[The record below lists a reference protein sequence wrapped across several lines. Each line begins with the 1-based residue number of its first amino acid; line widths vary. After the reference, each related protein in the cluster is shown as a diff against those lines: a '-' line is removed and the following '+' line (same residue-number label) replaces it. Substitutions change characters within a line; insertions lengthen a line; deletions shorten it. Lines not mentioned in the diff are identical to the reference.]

1 MSVGKQGELQNTM
14 WVAYDQIPKGQG
26 HAFYD
31 HLQRILHRGHFDAFA
46 EKLCTPFYAKVMGRP
61 SIPPGRYFRML
72 LVGYFEGLDSERGIC
87 WRCADSLSLREFLQL
102 DMLQAVPDHSSLSR
116 IRSRLPQEIHHEAFT
131 FVLRLL
137 SERGLLRGKKL
148 GIDASTMEA
157 SAAMR
162 SIVRRDTGEGYK
174 AMLERLAKESGIA
187 TPTQA
192 DLVAFDR
199 KRKGKKL
206 SNADWESPTDEDA
219 RIAKLKD
226 GRTRLAHKPE
236 HVVDLDSGAIVSAKI
251 HLADS
256 GDTTTIHKTL
266 KDVRSKLKTVNKK
279 TAPQYD
285 RPAELVGDKGYY
297 SRETLKQLDS
307 AFRSRIS
314 EPKTVGLRHW
324 NGDHDARQ
332 AVYANRARIRSGTGK
347 ALLRKRGELVERS
360 FSHCLD
366 RGGMRRTYLRGSEN
380 IEKRYIIHIAGFN
393 LGLLMRSLFGFGT
406 PKGWAEAR
414 WVLIFALASDAMVIS
429 LIVFLP
435 KDLHSDEYFATGCLL
450 CREND
455 TFSPG

>member
-1 MSVGKQGELQNTM
+1 MSVGKQGELQSTM

-31 HLQRILHRGHFDAFA
+31 HLQRILRRARFDAFA
-46 EKLCTPFYAKVMGRP
+46 EELCAPFYANIMGRP

-72 LVGYFEGLDSERGIC
+72 LVGYFEGIDSERGIC

-102 DMLQAVPDHSSLSR
+102 DTTQAVPDHSSLSR
-116 IRSRLPQEIHHEAFT
+116 TRARLPLETHHAV
-131 FVLRLL
+131 FVHILRLL
-137 SERGLLRGKKL
+137 SEQGLLQGKKL

-157 SAAMR
+157 NAAMR

-192 DLVAFDR
+192 EIVAFDR

-206 SNADWESPTDEDA
+206 SNKDWQSPTDGGA

-251 HLADS
+251 YPADA

-266 KDVRSKLKTVNKK
+266 KDTRSKLKKVNPK
-279 TAPQYD
+279 TAPRYD
-285 RPAELVGDKGYY
+285 RQAELAGDKGFH
-297 SRETLKQLDS
+297 SRETLKRLDS

-314 EPKTVGLRHW
+314 EPKACGLHRW
-324 NGDHDARQ
+324 NGDHEARQ
-332 AVYANRARIRSGTGK
+332 AVYANRARIRSAKGK

-360 FSHCLD
+360 FAHCLD
-366 RGGMRRTYLRGSEN
+366 RSGMRRTHLRESEN
-380 IEKRYIIHIAGFN
+380 IEKRYIIHVAGFN
-393 LGLLMRSLFGFGT
+393 LGLLMRAMFGFGT
-406 PKGWAEAR
+406 PKGWAEAPF
-414 WVLIFALASDAMVIS
+414 VFIFTFVSDAIS
-429 LIVFLP
+429 FFFVLFFP
-435 KDLHSDEYFATGCLL
+435 EDRFSYESRMGGCLF
-450 CREND
+450 CR
-455 TFSPG
+455 